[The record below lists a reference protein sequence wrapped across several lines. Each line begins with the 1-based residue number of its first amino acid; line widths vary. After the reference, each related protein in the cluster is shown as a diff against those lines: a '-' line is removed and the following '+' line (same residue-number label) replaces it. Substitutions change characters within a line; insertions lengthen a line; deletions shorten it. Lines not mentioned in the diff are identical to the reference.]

1 MRHDSTTRRW
11 TLHIIISLFL
21 VLISQPY
28 ATVDAAAVGKC
39 AENEYEN
46 SQGDCCDKCHPGYR
60 LKKECPA
67 QGKRSVCEKCKSGTY
82 LNTSNY
88 NPTCWTCKKCDSR
101 DKIMFTVSNCTITK
115 NSECKCKEGYY
126 MKMLDEWT
134 PQCRKCKTCGDGQLT
149 VGNCTGDNYD
159 HCICKDKHY
168 KVKNNL
174 CKPCD
179 ECIGCEDLCEPRFT
193 TEPTLQKTISNNVSD
208 KVSQIVF
215 PICACIIAVM
225 VGVFLLYEAVRIWRK
240 RKRASSNHS
249 SSRDDKAKSEDEP
262 MMEEASSVTEIKDV
276 SISNQLYETELRIEL
291 PDCVPREIKIAEFFY
306 FVLDEIPVGRFK
318 ELVRRLGV
326 SEPDIE
332 RAENDHRACKDA
344 QYQMLKVW
352 SDRCGGGG
360 NNILSCHLIQM
371 FIDTLRDMY
380 LSSCA
385 DSVETKF
392 LSQDRPISQ

>member
-28 ATVDAAAVGKC
+28 ATVDAAAFEIKC
-39 AENEYEN
+39 AENEYRTN
-46 SQGDCCDKCHPGYR
+46 QGFCCDKCHPGYK
-60 LKKECPA
+60 LIKECSA
-67 QGKRSVCEKCKSGTY
+67 QGQRSICEKCGDGTY
-82 LNTSNY
+82 INTSNY
-88 NPTCWTCKKCDSR
+88 SPTCWSCKKCDKANM
-101 DKIMFTVSNCTITK
+101 DMISNCTITK
-115 NSECKCKEGYY
+115 NSECKCNKGFY

-134 PQCRKCKTCGDGQLT
+134 PECKKCKKCGDGQLT
-149 VGNCTGDNYD
+149 VVNCTGDNYD

-179 ECIGCEDLCEPRFT
+179 ECRFGCDHLCKSEV
-193 TEPTLQKTISNNVSD
+193 PTGTPVHATNPSN

-262 MMEEASSVTEIKDV
+262 MMEEASSVTEDLV
-276 SISNQLYETELRIEL
+276 SISNQRYETELPREL

>member
-1 MRHDSTTRRW
+1 MRHDSTSHRW
-11 TLHIIISLFL
+11 TLHIIIISLFL

-28 ATVDAAAVGKC
+28 ATVDAAALVKC
-39 AENEYEN
+39 AENEYYN
-46 SQGDCCDKCHPGYR
+46 LGFCCDRCHPGYK
-60 LKKECPA
+60 LKDKCLG
-67 QGKRSVCEKCKSGTY
+67 QGQRSVCEKCGNGTY
-82 LNTSNY
+82 SDKSNFY
-88 NPTCWTCKKCDSR
+88 DKCFSCKKCDK
-101 DKIMFTVSNCTITK
+101 DNMVTMSNCTITK
-115 NSECKCKEGYY
+115 NSECKCKDGYY
-126 MKMLDEWT
+126 MKMLDDTTQE
-134 PQCRKCKTCGDGQLT
+134 CKKCKTCGDGQLT
-149 VGNCTGDNYD
+149 AGNCTGENYN

-174 CKPCD
+174 CEPCD
-179 ECIGCEDLCEPRFT
+179 ECRDECKHLCDTPRPPTGTPVHAT
-193 TEPTLQKTISNNVSD
+193 TPSNNVS
-208 KVSQIVF
+208 QIVV
-215 PICACIIAVM
+215 PICACIIAVL
-225 VGVFLLYEAVRIWRK
+225 VGVFMLYEAIRLWRK
-240 RKRASSNHS
+240 RKRASSNQS
-249 SSRDDKAKSEDEP
+249 SSRDDKAKPEDEP
-262 MMEEASSVTEIKDV
+262 MMVEVSSVTEIEDV
-276 SISNQLYETELRIEL
+276 SSSNQLYEAELCRKL
-291 PDCVPREIKIAEFFY
+291 PDCVPREIKIPEFFY

-392 LSQDRPISQ
+392 LSQDRNISQ